1 MSAISLKSYE
11 FRRERAARW
20 RELDYLVQRAE
31 RVGIRGLGPR
41 ELMRLPVLHRAAIS
55 SLSVARS
62 ISLDS
67 NAVEYLEGLCLRAH
81 LIVYGS
87 KRGLARTVID
97 FARFGFPR
105 AVRAFAGP
113 IALSAAFLLLG
124 SAVGFVLTA
133 RDLDAYYS
141 LVEPAIAQGRD
152 PSTPVEKLRSQ
163 LYERY
168 DGTAMLTAFAAFLFS
183 HNSEVGLLSLAL
195 GFLGGVP
202 VFFLLLSNGIILGAF
217 AALYHARGLSV
228 DLWGW
233 LLPHG
238 VPEITAIVI
247 FGAAGLALGRAVVW
261 PGRHRRLENLAIA
274 GRAIAP
280 LAIGGVGMLFAAGL
294 TEGIFRQTVTS
305 VAARYAT
312 ALIVTLS
319 WLSYFLFAGRGRRAS
334 EV

>member
-1 MSAISLKSYE
+1 MSAASLKSYE

-20 RELDYLVQRAE
+20 RELENLVQRVE
-31 RVGIRGLGPR
+31 RYGIRGLGPR
-41 ELMRLPVLHRAAIS
+41 ELMKLPVLHRAALS

-67 NAVEYLEGLCLRAH
+67 NVVDYLEGLCLRAH
-81 LIVYGS
+81 LVVYGT
-87 KRGLARTVID
+87 KRGLGRTVID
-97 FARFGFPR
+97 FALWGFPR

-113 IALSAAFLLLG
+113 IALGAAFLLLG
-124 SAVGFVLTA
+124 SAVGFVLTV
-133 RDLDAYYS
+133 RDVDAYYS
-141 LVEPAIAQGRD
+141 LVDAGIAQGRD
-152 PSTPVEKLRSQ
+152 PSTTVEKLRSQ
-163 LYERY
+163 LYERH
-168 DGTAMLTAFAAFLFS
+168 GGAAQLTAFAAFLFS
-183 HNSEVGLLSLAL
+183 HNSQVGLLCLGL

-202 VFFLLLSNGIILGAF
+202 VFFLLFSNGVILGAF
-217 AALYHARGLSV
+217 AALYHVRGLSV

-238 VPEITAIVI
+238 VPEITAIVL

-280 LAIGGVGMLFAAGL
+280 LAIGGVGMLLAAGL

-312 ALIVTLS
+312 ALLVTLC
-319 WLSYFLFAGRGRRAS
+319 WLSYFLLAGRGRRPH
-334 EV
+334 EP